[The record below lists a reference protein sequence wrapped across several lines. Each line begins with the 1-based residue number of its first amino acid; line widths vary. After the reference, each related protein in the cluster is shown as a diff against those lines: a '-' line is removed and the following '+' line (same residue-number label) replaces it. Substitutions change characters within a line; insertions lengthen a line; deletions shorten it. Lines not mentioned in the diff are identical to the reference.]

1 MDLDLRNLRAQI
13 EALRRENI
21 ELRSSRPAALAA
33 PPHSAGGQDPNN
45 DSELEHRV
53 REIEFHIMSGITP
66 RFDYLE
72 QVATMMG
79 NIESS
84 IAQRIVPCLE
94 GLETRFLQLQQQL
107 DHHQTFIQELW
118 AGQPRGPVQPMLPV
132 PATSRSPSQRENAHV
147 ASPTQC
153 HTPIHFRMGTQDD
166 GSDNDQER
174 FYE

>member
-45 DSELEHRV
+45 GSELEHRV
-53 REIEFHIMSGITP
+53 REIELHIMSGITP
-66 RFDYLE
+66 RIDYLE

-84 IAQRIVPCLE
+84 ITQRIVPHLE
-94 GLETRFLQLQQQL
+94 NLETRFLQLQQQM